1 MTAILVRGPEVRP
14 LESYRPREVLGEEPA
29 WAVLQPALGLAVI
42 YPARVEA
49 ASVEELLE
57 ALRREQ
63 APFVVAGCD
72 GRSVRALTEAQAQAA
87 LRFLQQLKGEKP

>member
-1 MTAILVRGPEVRP
+1 MTAFYVRGEAVLP

-42 YPARVEA
+42 YPARIVA
-49 ASVEELLE
+49 ASVEGLLE

-63 APFVVAGCD
+63 APFVLSGYD
-72 GRSVRALTEAQAQAA
+72 GQGVRALTEVQKQAA
-87 LRFLQQLKGEKP
+87 MRFLQQLKGEK